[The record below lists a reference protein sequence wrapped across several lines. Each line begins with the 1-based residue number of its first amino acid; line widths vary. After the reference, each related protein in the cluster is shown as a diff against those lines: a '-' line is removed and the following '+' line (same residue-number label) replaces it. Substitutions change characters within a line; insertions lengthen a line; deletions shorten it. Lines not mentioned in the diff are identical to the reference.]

1 VIEQLEEVMAKLP
14 LRQKR
19 FDVGPLQMAFI
30 SNAGNGVP
38 AKGQTRSPL
47 PTIVEAAIV
56 AVHNQS
62 VFH

>member
-1 VIEQLEEVMAKLP
+1 M
-14 LRQKR
+14 
-19 FDVGPLQMAFI
+19 GPLQMAFI